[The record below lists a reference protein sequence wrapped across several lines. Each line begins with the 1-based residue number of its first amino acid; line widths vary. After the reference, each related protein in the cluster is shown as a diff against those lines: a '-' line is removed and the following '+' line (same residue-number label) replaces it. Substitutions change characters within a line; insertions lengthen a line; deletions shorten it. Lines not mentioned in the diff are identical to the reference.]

1 MYDERLDDIRG
12 GVLRQM
18 ERADRAIKLAI
29 GAAALLELGLLSLV
43 VFTADLRNPVER
55 LIFLTSILS
64 YAIIALGLVA
74 LGGHVT
80 RSVGRLA
87 SLLDSGARSR

>member
-1 MYDERLDDIRG
+1 MSSERLDNIRN

-29 GAAALLELGLLSLV
+29 GTAAVLELGLLSLV
-43 VFTADLRNPVER
+43 IFTADLGNPVER
-55 LIFLTSILS
+55 LVFLTSLLS
-64 YAIIALGLVA
+64 YSIIALGLIA
-74 LGGHVT
+74 LAGHVT

-87 SLLDSGARSR
+87 SLLESQGSPR

>member
-1 MYDERLDDIRG
+1 MNDERLDDIRG

-87 SLLDSGARSR
+87 SLLGSGARSR